1 MLKKTVWSMVVC
13 GVLFSSNAYAEDII
27 GAGSDIAKEA
37 IKSYE
42 KIEMAKVNAGQTKVD
57 MTNVEMKAKTTN
69 TRAINVKTNNA
80 NQVRADRVKMVNVIT
95 KSETENKETLNYETN
110 NGNQIGK

>member
-27 GAGSDIAKEA
+27 RAGSDIAKEA

-42 KIEMAKVNAGQTKVD
+42 KIEMAKVNAGRTEVD
-57 MTNVEMKAKTTN
+57 MTNVRMEAKVKN
-69 TRAINVKTNNA
+69 TRAINVETNNA
-80 NQVRADRVKMVNVIT
+80 NQVRADQVKMVHVIL
-95 KSETENKETLNYETN
+95 KSESENTETLNYKTN